1 MPGYKKT
8 FAVNCYIK
16 YTKQLTPMALSEL
29 ELVHSIEVK
38 KWLDD
43 NLQLTPYQKSIVY
56 SDEYDI
62 FRNFEFYTY
71 KKPSVKTSLL
81 WRFTIL
87 IYPIYYILALFYL
100 GLKWVFTGKWGF
112 NQKFYDNFHGK
123 WSKKLNI

>member
-1 MPGYKKT
+1 
-8 FAVNCYIK
+8 
-16 YTKQLTPMALSEL
+16 MALSEL